1 MAVPAVHGR
10 TVVVSNAPYAHGVRA
25 RLGTGGRL
33 LGVDVARSL
42 ALIGMMSVHI
52 FPAFDAHGSMHPA
65 YVIAAGRSAAL
76 FATLAGVGIALASGG
91 STPYADRRLRG
102 ARAGVLARSVLL
114 VALGLLLGRVDSPP
128 LVILAYYGLLFV
140 LAIPF
145 LAMSVRGLA
154 VLALACALL
163 APLLSY
169 LLRLVVSPTPIGE
182 PGGRDILKE
191 LFLTGTYPAL
201 TWTTYLFVG
210 LAIGRSHL
218 RRSGVAW
225 ALLLGGAAVAVLAK
239 VVSAGLLGA
248 AGGVDRL
255 QASLPADNFLS
266 RETGHWLREGLFGTT
281 PTTDWRW
288 LLISSP
294 HSGTTLDLL
303 HTTAT
308 SAAVIGGCL
317 LLTLV
322 VPRWSYL
329 PLAATGS
336 MTLTLYTAHVLALT
350 KGRPLRMADQLDFWL
365 ANVAVAVVV
374 ATFWRVLVGR
384 GPLEW
389 LVARADQLA
398 RRVVGG
404 PREPALQE
412 SDSQE
417 RQRRSLSTWRADT

>member
-1 MAVPAVHGR
+1 
-10 TVVVSNAPYAHGVRA
+10 VRA
-25 RLGTGGRL
+25 RLGSGGRL

-42 ALIGMMSVHI
+42 ALFGMMSVHI
-52 FPAFDAHGSMHPA
+52 FFPAFAADGSMHPA
-65 YVIAAGRSAAL
+65 YVTAAGRSAAL

-91 STPYADRRLRG
+91 STPYGGRRLRG

-114 VALGLLLGRVDSPP
+114 VALGLLLGKVDSPP

-154 VLALACALL
+154 ALALACALL
-163 APLLSY
+163 TPLASY
-169 LLRLVVSPTPIGE
+169 WLRLVVSPTPIAE

-210 LAIGRSHL
+210 LAIGRSNL
-218 RRSGVAW
+218 RRNGVAG
-225 ALLLGGAAVAVLAK
+225 ALLIAGAVVAVAAK
-239 VVSAGLLGA
+239 VVSAVLLGA

-255 QASLPADNFLS
+255 QASLPPDNFLS
-266 RETGHWLREGLFGTT
+266 NETGHWVREGLFGTT

-294 HSGTTLDLL
+294 HSGTTLDLV
-303 HTTAT
+303 HTSAT
-308 SAAVIGGCL
+308 SAAAIGGCI
-317 LLTLV
+317 LLTRVL
-322 VPRWSYL
+322 PRWSYL

-336 MTLTLYTAHVLALT
+336 MTLTIYTAHVLALT
-350 KGRPLRMADQLDFWL
+350 KGSPLLMTDQLHFWL
-365 ANVAVAVVV
+365 ANVAVAIVV
-374 ATFWRVLVGR
+374 AAFWRVVIGR

-389 LVARADQLA
+389 LFAGADRGA
-398 RRVVGG
+398 RRMAGG
-404 PREPALQE
+404 SASPVE
-412 SDSQE
+412 DSRILEQ
-417 RQRRSLSTWRADT
+417 QRRNLTTWRPHKCGP

>member
-1 MAVPAVHGR
+1 
-10 TVVVSNAPYAHGVRA
+10 VRA
-25 RLGTGGRL
+25 RLGSGGRL
-33 LGVDVARSL
+33 LGIDVARSL

-52 FPAFDAHGSMHPA
+52 FFPAFAPDGSMHPA

-91 STPYADRRLRG
+91 STPYGGRRLRG

-114 VALGLLLGRVDSPP
+114 VALGLLLGKVDSPP

-140 LAIPF
+140 VAIPF

-154 VLALACALL
+154 AIAVSCALL
-163 APLLSY
+163 TPLASHW
-169 LLRLVVSPTPIGE
+169 LRLVVSPTPIAE

-201 TWTTYLFVG
+201 TWTTYLFAG
-210 LAIGRSHL
+210 LAIGRSNL
-218 RRSGVAW
+218 RRSGVAG
-225 ALLLGGAAVAVLAK
+225 ALLIGGAVVAVVAK
-239 VVSAGLLGA
+239 VVSAVLLGA

-266 RETGHWLREGLFGTT
+266 KETGHWVREGLFGTT

-294 HSGTTLDLL
+294 HSGTTLDLV
-303 HTTAT
+303 HTSAT
-308 SAAVIGGCL
+308 SAAVIGACI
-317 LLTLV
+317 LLTRVL
-322 VPRWSYL
+322 PRWSYV

-350 KGRPLRMADQLDFWL
+350 KGSPLLMTDQLHFWL
-365 ANVAVAVVV
+365 ANVAVAIVV
-374 ATFWRVLVGR
+374 ATFWRVLIGR

-389 LVARADQLA
+389 LFAGADRGA
-398 RRVVGG
+398 RRVAGG
-404 PREPALQE
+404 TASSPVE
-412 SDSQE
+412 DSSRLEQ
-417 RQRRSLSTWRADT
+417 QRRNLATWRPHKSGP

>member
-1 MAVPAVHGR
+1 VTYAPR
-10 TVVVSNAPYAHGVRA
+10 TLTVVRA
-25 RLGTGGRL
+25 WLGTGGRL

-52 FPAFDAHGSMHPA
+52 FFPAFGSDGSLHPA

-91 STPYADRRLRG
+91 SRPYGSRRLRG
-102 ARAGVLARSVLL
+102 AQAGVLARSVLL
-114 VALGLLLGRVDSPP
+114 VALGLVLGKVDSPP

-154 VLALACALL
+154 VLALSCALL
-163 APLLSY
+163 TPLVSY
-169 LLRLVVSPTPIGE
+169 WWRLHVSPTPIAE

-210 LAIGRSHL
+210 LAIGRSNL

-225 ALLLGGAAVAVLAK
+225 ALLIGGAGVAVVAK
-239 VVSAGLLGA
+239 VVSAALLGA
-248 AGGVDRL
+248 AGGVERL
-255 QASLPADNFLS
+255 QASLPVGNFLS
-266 RETGHWLREGLFGTT
+266 KETGRWLREGLFGTT

-294 HSGTTLDLL
+294 HSGTTLDLM
-303 HTTAT
+303 HTSAT
-308 SAAVIGGCL
+308 SAAVIGGCI
-317 LLTLV
+317 LLTRVL
-322 VPRWSYL
+322 PRWSYL

-350 KGRPLRMADQLDFWL
+350 KGSPLRMADQLHFWL
-365 ANVAVAVVV
+365 ANVVVAIVV
-374 ATFWRVLVGR
+374 ATFWRLVIGR

-389 LVARADQLA
+389 LAARADGLA

-404 PREPALQE
+404 PSVPAVDQ
-412 SDSQE
+412 
-417 RQRRSLSTWRADT
+417 RSLERGPAA